1 MANATP
7 IEGSCVVCD
16 APFTTYRA
24 KRIYCSRACKQIAL
38 YYRHRKE
45 ADSTR
50 SRRGGGFRREF
61 CHLGHPIETR
71 FPGGTPKRKCW
82 TCNSARIRQ
91 NYRPGSN
98 LRERLRIY
106 GLTPEQYDA
115 LLQQQDGVCAICRE
129 KCRTG
134 QRLSVDHD
142 HATGRIRGLLCRNC
156 NLGIGHLGDSADRI
170 ASALAYLTL
179 DD

>member
-1 MANATP
+1 MPLRRVNVQGLAEPSKRSDMAQST
-7 IEGSCVVCD
+7 
-16 APFTTYRA
+16 APR
-24 KRIYCSRACKQIAL
+24 L
-38 YYRHRKE
+38 
-45 ADSTR
+45 
-50 SRRGGGFRREF
+50 GGGFRRET

-71 FPGGTPKRKCW
+71 TYGKGTQRKCW
-82 TCNSARIRQ
+82 TCFSAYQRARHK
-91 NYRPGSN
+91 PGSST

-129 KCRTG
+129 TCRTG